1 MSKKALLIC
10 NGVNSPALLQ
20 KLCREVD
27 FVLAADGGADAALA
41 AGITPNAVIGDLD
54 SVSPLTRQHF
64 SKVLFIHVERQDN
77 TDLEKALDWL
87 TEQGFEECVV
97 AGAAG
102 GRLDFT
108 LGNFLAVRPY
118 LEKIKIHFQG
128 TGWTLWPLLKA
139 INLSARTGAR
149 MSLIPI
155 SACRGIT
162 LKGVKFPVENVD
174 WQPGQPSGRWLSNVI
189 ENPSAQIQLESGFI
203 LVYLE
208 E

>member
-10 NGVNSPALLQ
+10 NGENNSALLQ
-20 KLCREVD
+20 KLSREAD

-41 AGITPNAVIGDLD
+41 ADITPDAVIGDLD
-54 SVSPLTRQHF
+54 SVSPLARRRLDATP
-64 SKVLFIHVERQDN
+64 FIRVERQDN

-87 TEQGFEECVV
+87 TEEGFEECVI

-118 LEKIKIHFQG
+118 LEKINVRFQG
-128 TGWTLWPLLKA
+128 AGWTLWPLLKGITPPA
-139 INLSARTGAR
+139 EAGAR
-149 MSLIPI
+149 LSLIPV

-162 LKGVKFPVENVD
+162 LKGVKFPVERVD
-174 WQPGQPSGRWLSNVI
+174 WRPGQPSGLWLSNVV
-189 ENPSAQIQLESGFI
+189 ENPPAQIAFESGFI